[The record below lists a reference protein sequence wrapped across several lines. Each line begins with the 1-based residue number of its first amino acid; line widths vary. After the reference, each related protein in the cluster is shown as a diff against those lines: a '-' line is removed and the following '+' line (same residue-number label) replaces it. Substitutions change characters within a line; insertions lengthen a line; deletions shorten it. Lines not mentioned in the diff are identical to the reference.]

1 MLEAEALRLRAELQL
16 VSSPL
21 DLTQAEPQKSLRTR
35 VLNLNRRPAGPVALS
50 YLDTAEQ
57 VLADSKVISQVD
69 RQEELARLLRLRAEW
84 LARVGRITEARNSL
98 RTLDA
103 MVAGS
108 RSRSLRSTSAG
119 AQGAVLLYEGK
130 YTEATASLELDTE
143 NPFSLYRLSVAYQQI
158 GKPDLSQ
165 ENQTLL
171 LGLNSP
177 SPEQALLLP
186 VVRDKILAAK

>member
-1 MLEAEALRLRAELQL
+1 M
-16 VSSPL
+16 
-21 DLTQAEPQKSLRTR
+21 
-35 VLNLNRRPAGPVALS
+35 G
-50 YLDTAEQ
+50 YLDAAEQ
-57 VLADSKVISQVD
+57 VLADSKVISQID

-84 LARVGRITEARNSL
+84 LARMGRFSEAKSSL

-108 RSRSLRSTSAG
+108 RSHSLRNTSAG

-130 YTEATASLELDTE
+130 YADAVASLELDTN
-143 NPFSLYRLSVAYQQI
+143 NPFSLYRLAVAYQQM

-165 ENQTLL
+165 ETQTLL
-171 LGLNSP
+171 LALNDP

-186 VVRDKILAAK
+186 VVRDRILAAK